1 MYFQRIQTSTQGS
14 SKHTEEIYTFICIFF
29 KKVKLWRGSLHFS
42 SEFETTIQENVYI
55 WDRHQI
61 KIFYVMNNGF
71 DRGELLLE
79 ALLEYVKMGKR
90 LHNFKKC
97 NL

>member
-1 MYFQRIQTSTQGS
+1 
-14 SKHTEEIYTFICIFF
+14 
-29 KKVKLWRGSLHFS
+29 
-42 SEFETTIQENVYI
+42 
-55 WDRHQI
+55 
-61 KIFYVMNNGF
+61 MNNGF